1 MNNKRCMDIVYRNWP
16 EDLEIWIRVEKK
28 LNASKTAVIT
38 GPAES
43 VSTSEFDPEE
53 IELIKKLLQYLVI
66 EYEKRHGPFT
76 YLADKFGPSVLMLA
90 IKELVEKLT

>member
-1 MNNKRCMDIVYRNWP
+1 MNNKGCKDIVYRNWP
-16 EDLEIWIRVEKK
+16 EDLEIWTRVEKK
-28 LNASKTAVIT
+28 VNACKTVALT
-38 GPAES
+38 GPTENA
-43 VSTSEFDPEE
+43 STSEFDPEE
-53 IELIKKLLQYLVI
+53 MELIKKLLHYLVS